1 MNPHSITR
9 NVRAALVAC
18 AALALAACASVPEPK
33 EQMAVANASVDQ
45 AAGNATEAPAEL
57 STARDKLT
65 RANAAMARKD
75 YVQARQLADEAA
87 ADAALAQATA
97 RTARSSRA
105 LTEVRESI
113 RQLQAQLNRS

>member
-1 MNPHSITR
+1 
-9 NVRAALVAC
+9 
-18 AALALAACASVPEPK
+18 
-33 EQMAVANASVDQ
+33 
-45 AAGNATEAPAEL
+45 
-57 STARDKLT
+57 
-65 RANAAMARKD
+65 MARKD